1 MNRITAILLAC
12 ATLLTHTLV
21 VHRDLSGAF
30 GPPYESAYVAFQL
43 ALNFVSEG
51 ALVWWL
57 DPVSGETF
65 GGLWSYPSPILVFVS
80 SAFEWV
86 HLPVARGVQVTG
98 IVSVLATIW
107 LCTRFDLT
115 RILSVVSAVLLVS
128 CGAVAAAGGSGTE
141 WPIVMALGTA
151 AFVALEKGRPLA
163 AAMAL
168 ALLTISTSVAVILV
182 VALLAQTLI
191 RAEVFGSTARAR
203 RVLYFLPAA
212 ATLWLVELAGGSLL
226 SGVERIF
233 TSAPANAAEG
243 MAHLRDFCVAT
254 VSPILLIYPLIA
266 LCGGE
271 LSPVG
276 RRALALV
283 SVWCAAT
290 VMSGGGPETYDL
302 GFVPALPFAFI
313 AIQEGLRRALDTYRP
328 NIERLTWVSILVAS
342 LGSLAVNRF
351 PGEPSTTETPTLTE
365 RVLASSATRW
375 PVPHPILGR
384 SSLHQEVRST
394 NRIRWIGEF
403 LSERLPEDTTLL
415 SPWPGAIGYL
425 GRYRVIDLFGR
436 TEALP
441 GHAPAPWSPR
451 PPAPHIAAAL
461 GLAPD
466 YILPW
471 LNGFKV
477 HLKNGGRPAFRP
489 GILRLDPDDSPSYV
503 AELDVLMEAY
513 EPLITAGRQG
523 SKQQFTPP
531 LLLLRRRGIF
541 EPPVIQHRIRQGNV
555 LEFVAGF
562 GTPGP
567 KEPGSTL
574 PQVFDTIITV
584 VRADGSRSIV
594 DPTGQERRSLG
605 DGPPP
610 LSMSG
615 LVIDPRWPA
624 ATSLL
629 RIPLDALRS
638 APAVRSVEVRLI
650 HHRLPATFPTSD
662 AAEPYVY
669 ELP

>member
-51 ALVWWL
+51 AFVWWL

-80 SAFEWV
+80 SAFEWL

-98 IVSVLATIW
+98 IFSVLATIW

-151 AFVALEKGRPLA
+151 AFVALEKGRPIA

-212 ATLWLVELAGGSLL
+212 ATLGLVELAGGSLL

-233 TSAPANAAEG
+233 TSAPVNAAEG
-243 MAHLRDFCVAT
+243 LAHLRDFCVAT

-290 VMSGGGPETYDL
+290 VMGGGGPETYDL

-375 PVPHPILGR
+375 PVPHPTLGR

-441 GHAPAPWSPR
+441 GHAPAPWSPL

-513 EPLITAGRQG
+513 EPRAADHGGASREQAAVHAPAAAPPPPRDLRTTGYSAPDPSGERPGVCRGLRDARTQGAGLDAPTGLRHDHHRGSGGWLPFDRGPHRTGAPLARRRPPSAEHERPGHRPPLAGRHLPAAHP
-523 SKQQFTPP
+523 T
-531 LLLLRRRGIF
+531 RRAA
-541 EPPVIQHRIRQGNV
+541 V
-555 LEFVAGF
+555 
-562 GTPGP
+562 GP
-567 KEPGSTL
+567 
-574 PQVFDTIITV
+574 
-584 VRADGSRSIV
+584 
-594 DPTGQERRSLG
+594 RRSKCRGATDPPSSACDLSDLG
-605 DGPPP
+605 
-610 LSMSG
+610 
-615 LVIDPRWPA
+615 RC
-624 ATSLL
+624 
-629 RIPLDALRS
+629 
-638 APAVRSVEVRLI
+638 
-650 HHRLPATFPTSD
+650 
-662 AAEPYVY
+662 
-669 ELP
+669 